1 MNEIIEGGGQPQ
13 CLPAVVGNLGVL
25 AAGTAP
31 LEHSHVWE
39 DMVGDD
45 PSRLLEVLDN
55 DVATAE
61 MVWEATINGH
71 TSNSNNASTNLKFV
85 SCAVTSGTFLSSDSN
100 GVYVSDDGLYRQTV
114 TGRIATENGVVG
126 PGDDD
131 PIGIWV
137 GSVSSHPTGEVIEIE
152 LSSGSI
158 RKYRAFTEADG
169 LVEKQVKTSLGT
181 IERGGNT
188 YLYGPG
194 TRNMKTGASQ
204 AGSGN
209 IDVLPIA
216 SYGLGTGTGKVRYI
230 EKLTIKRIH

>member
-1 MNEIIEGGGQPQ
+1 
-13 CLPAVVGNLGVL
+13 
-25 AAGTAP
+25 
-31 LEHSHVWE
+31 
-39 DMVGDD
+39 MVGDE

-100 GVYVSDDGLYRQTV
+100 GVCVSDDGLYRQTV

-137 GSVSSHPTGEVIEIE
+137 GSVSSHPTGEVIESTT
-152 LSSGSI
+152 LNGSVY
-158 RKYRAFTEADG
+158 KYRAFTEADG
-169 LVEKQVKTSLGT
+169 LVETQVRTSLET
-181 IERGGNT
+181 IERDGHT
-188 YLYGPG
+188 SLYGSG
-194 TRNMKTGASQ
+194 NKSMMTGASK
-204 AGSGN
+204 AGFRN
-209 IDVLPIA
+209 IDVMPIA
-216 SYGLGTGTGKVRYI
+216 PNGFGAGTGKVRYI

>member
-1 MNEIIEGGGQPQ
+1 M
-13 CLPAVVGNLGVL
+13 L

-61 MVWEATINGH
+61 MVWEATINGC

-100 GVYVSDDGLYRQTV
+100 GVCVSDDGLYRQTV

-169 LVEKQVKTSLGT
+169 LVETQVETSLGT
-181 IERGGNT
+181 IERGGHT
-188 YLYGPG
+188 SLY
-194 TRNMKTGASQ
+194 
-204 AGSGN
+204 GSGN
-209 IDVLPIA
+209 KSMMTGSIKAGFSKIDVMPIA
-216 SYGLGTGTGKVRYI
+216 PNGFGTGTGKVRYI